1 MSTKRSRHDENLEYR
16 ARLGLLSKAAYSS
29 DPVKSRDFGY
39 RKTRPAGPTLKPG
52 DVPALVSA
60 ALASGP
66 IKQGEAFEHF
76 LAVVCDDYRFHAIHF
91 IVAPARGAGGRRRA
105 VMLSERTVNGS
116 VDFGK
121 DKAYAQQLV
130 DYAAALGSPR
140 VMVHGLSFC
149 STLIRHLVRLPSNGM
164 SWISVNLQ
172 CPPECEKQR
181 AKYLDG
187 YAQTFDLY
195 KQGAIKKAIQCP
207 DTEALSAQMSR
218 MISQVDEQGR
228 AMLTKPGDRMERELE
243 ALCLLCWDEERE
255 RLAGTY
261 TAELPTE
268 LLAV

>member
-1 MSTKRSRHDENLEYR
+1 MSVKRSRHDENLEYR
-16 ARLGLLSKAAYSS
+16 ARMGLLSKAAYSS
-29 DPVKSRDFGY
+29 DPVKSRDYGY
-39 RKTRPAGPTLKPG
+39 RKARPAGPTLKPS

-76 LAVVCDDYRFHAIHF
+76 LAVVCDDYRFHALHF

-105 VMLSERTVNGS
+105 VLLSDRTVNGS

-149 STLIRHLVRLPSNGM
+149 STLIRHLVRLPANGM
-164 SWISVNLQ
+164 NWVSVNLQ

-181 AKYLDG
+181 QQYLDG

-195 KQGAIKKAIQCP
+195 KQGAITKAIKHG
-207 DTEALSAQMSR
+207 DSEALSAQIAR
-218 MISQVDEQGR
+218 MAWQKDERGR
-228 AMLTKPGDRMERELE
+228 SMLTKPGDRMERELE
-243 ALCLLCWDEERE
+243 ALCLLCLDEERE
-255 RLAGTY
+255 RLAGGY
-261 TAELPTE
+261 TTE
-268 LLAV
+268 LIAV

>member
-16 ARLGLLSKAAYSS
+16 ARLGLLSKAAFSS

-39 RKTRPAGPTLKPG
+39 RKTRPAGPTLKPSE
-52 DVPALVSA
+52 VPALVSA

-76 LAVVCDDYRFHAIHF
+76 LAVVCDDYRFHAFHF
-91 IVAPARGAGGRRRA
+91 IIAPALAGGRRRA

-149 STLIRHLVRLPSNGM
+149 SDLIRHLVRLPSNGM
-164 SWISVNLQ
+164 NWSNVNLQ
-172 CPPECEKQR
+172 CPPECEKLR
-181 AKYLDG
+181 PKYLDG
-187 YAQTFDLY
+187 YALTFDRY
-195 KQGAIKKAIQCP
+195 KQGAFTKVIKCP
-207 DTEALSAQMSR
+207 ESEALTAQMSR
-218 MISQVDEQGR
+218 MAPHVDEIGR

-243 ALCLLCWDEERE
+243 ALCLLCLDEERE
-255 RLAGTY
+255 RLQGTY
-261 TAELPTE
+261 KAMP
-268 LLAV
+268 LAI